1 MSSPHPNHPQSPQPS
16 SALSGGA
23 VAAIVTGAILATLTC
38 AGVCAGIGYFAVPQ
52 AQTAI
57 AKANQITQPPVVNDW
72 WVSRVL
78 SEVYTAAL
86 DTTVADESVIEH
98 LGEPIETDISAP
110 ELFRRN
116 RTGDLDGKSE
126 TIEFD
131 ILGPKGSAVVTVD
144 VAGAGVGTMTVKSI
158 RVTFS
163 DGSEIDVAPPPPKD
177 VQVR

>member
-1 MSSPHPNHPQSPQPS
+1 MSSPQPKHPQSPQPS
-16 SALSGGA
+16 SSLSGGA
-23 VAAIVTGAILATLTC
+23 VAAIVIGAMLATLTC

-52 AQTAI
+52 AQSAI
-57 AKANQITQPPVVNDW
+57 AKAKAIPQPPVNDW

-86 DTTVADESVIEH
+86 DTTVADKTVIEH
-98 LGEPIETDISAP
+98 LGEPVETDISAP
-110 ELFRRN
+110 ELFRRT

-131 ILGPKGSAVVTVD
+131 ILGPKGSATVTVE
-144 VAGAGVGTMTVKSI
+144 VAGAGAGTMTVKSI
-158 RVTFS
+158 RVTFG

>member
-1 MSSPHPNHPQSPQPS
+1 MSSPHPNHPQSLQPS
-16 SALSGGA
+16 SALSGGS
-23 VAAIVTGAILATLTC
+23 VAAIVIVALLATLTC
-38 AGVCAGIGYFAVPQ
+38 AGVCAGVGYFAVPR

-57 AKANQITQPPVVNDW
+57 AKAKAIPQPPVNDW

-86 DTTVADESVIEH
+86 DTTVADKTVVER
-98 LGEPIETDISAP
+98 LGEPIETDIAAP
-110 ELFRRN
+110 DLFRRT
-116 RTGDLDGKSE
+116 RTGDLDGMSE

-131 ILGPKGSAVVTVD
+131 ILGPKGTAVVTVD
-144 VAGAGVGTMTVKSI
+144 VAGAGAGTMTVKSI

-163 DGSEIDVAPPPPKD
+163 DGSEIDVPPPPPKD